1 MQDSN
6 SYSQRL
12 HIITASILAIIG
24 NKRCCLVLLSC
35 FDLFFFMRKMTKL
48 KKFRGILPKSLK
60 TSFFLVFFFCVGPAT
75 LWFWHRKRFFYLP
88 FTLATGINPPKR
100 CNLLK
105 VIPSM
110 RPITQYAV
118 FFIFPFEN
126 NSEAFGFHLIFY

>member
-24 NKRCCLVLLSC
+24 NKRCCLVLLSR

-60 TSFFLVFFFCVGPAT
+60 TSFFLFFFLCWPSNIMILTQKTLFLSPFHSRDWNKPAKEMQFT
-75 LWFWHRKRFFYLP
+75 QGHSINETNNPVCSFFH
-88 FTLATGINPPKR
+88 
-100 CNLLK
+100 
-105 VIPSM
+105 
-110 RPITQYAV
+110 
-118 FFIFPFEN
+118 FFF
-126 NSEAFGFHLIFY
+126 

>member
-24 NKRCCLVLLSC
+24 NKRCCLVLLSR

-60 TSFFLVFFFCVGPAT
+60 TSFFLVFFFVLAQQHYDSDT
-75 LWFWHRKRFFYLP
+75 ENAFFLSP
-88 FTLATGINPPKR
+88 FHSREWNKPTKEMQFTQGHSINETNNPV
-100 CNLLK
+100 C
-105 VIPSM
+105 S
-110 RPITQYAV
+110 
-118 FFIFPFEN
+118 FFHFSF
-126 NSEAFGFHLIFY
+126 